1 MPIEW
6 QLRKDQ
12 IIPLH
17 IDSLEAGVTSQS
29 QSSPFPLVGKNE
41 VKPVKGRMASMMQEE
56 DWSRHSPGNEEQ
68 AASQELG
75 DQLSQ
80 TPPTGTQALEN
91 AVAVVRGHPLTDL

>member
-1 MPIEW
+1 MLIEW
-6 QLRKDQ
+6 PLSKAQ
-12 IIPLH
+12 ITPLH
-17 IDSLEAGVTSQS
+17 KDSLEAGVTSQS

-41 VKPVKGRMASMMQEE
+41 VKPVTGRMASMMQEE

>member
-1 MPIEW
+1 
-6 QLRKDQ
+6 
-12 IIPLH
+12 
-17 IDSLEAGVTSQS
+17 
-29 QSSPFPLVGKNE
+29 
-41 VKPVKGRMASMMQEE
+41 MASMMQEE
-56 DWSRHSPGNEEQ
+56 DWSRHCPGNEEQ

>member
-1 MPIEW
+1 MTIEW

-12 IIPLH
+12 IIPPH

-29 QSSPFPLVGKNE
+29 QSSPFLLVGKNE
-41 VKPVKGRMASMMQEE
+41 VRPVKGRMASMMQEE

-75 DQLSQ
+75 DQLSH
-80 TPPTGTQALEN
+80 TSHT
-91 AVAVVRGHPLTDL
+91 